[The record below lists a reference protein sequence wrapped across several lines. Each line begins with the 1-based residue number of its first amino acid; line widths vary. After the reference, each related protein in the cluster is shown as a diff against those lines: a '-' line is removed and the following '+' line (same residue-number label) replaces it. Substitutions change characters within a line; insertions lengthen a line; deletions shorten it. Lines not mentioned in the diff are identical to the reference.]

1 MGCAQLKNLDAAQVA
16 SVFTFCLFNG
26 SVTPTRAAAFLL
38 LPLTWLS
45 NLTRSLRCG
54 LRAPRLWRSPT
65 CSIGIFSLLYMCLHF
80 FHYANDTECKILA
93 LKNASSA
100 STILVPCH
108 TYFLFLSADST
119 IHSIFRPFCWRKQVP
134 GSLCIQGLPHFAA
147 SSLVCHTSFFSQW
160 TVHGGPANGEH
171 QVANSGTAAQ
181 WHEHVN
187 AEGSIAFH
195 FKTVYV
201 HNCRASLSLCLCKSQ
216 HS

>member
-1 MGCAQLKNLDAAQVA
+1 MQNTCFKKCIERFNDSGTL
-16 SVFTFCLFNG
+16 SYLF
-26 SVTPTRAAAFLL
+26 L
-38 LPLTWLS
+38 
-45 NLTRSLRCG
+45 
-54 LRAPRLWRSPT
+54 
-65 CSIGIFSLLYMCLHF
+65 I
-80 FHYANDTECKILA
+80 
-93 LKNASSA
+93 
-100 STILVPCH
+100 
-108 TYFLFLSADST
+108 LSADST

-216 HS
+216 HSRRTAGTAAAAAPNGIEIPKRCHACDARVRDG